1 MKHLLLFSS
10 LLFWCNLGFAQAQPI
25 DVVLIKSGE
34 PYHHQDNQLVHHGF
48 TIDLLQKIYGENQA
62 LVFHNNLSDTEP
74 LKSVIAL
81 IPESLTPQGFTYI
94 PTPHTI
100 NYYVFTRKGANIRT
114 LTDVLNSKTIVLKND
129 LPYHSLYQNK
139 ASHILVVESYHKA
152 IQLLASGVNDC
163 AIIPLPVGDF
173 LIENYQL
180 SSIERMATPYMN
192 APVGLAVYSQN
203 TRLISR
209 TIQGINQMIKKDAF
223 LNLEQTFFNVPN
235 EATKQSN
242 LTYTLLILVTLLII
256 LILIIWN
263 RTLLGEI
270 KQSTQEYVNEIMQNQ
285 VSPLVIDIENIFI
298 RRLLDQSNA
307 WIFIND
313 SAGKI
318 SFTNYNFREYG
329 IASDDTAT
337 DFNTNTLF
345 DQEFVQTLTQFD
357 KQFATQQ
364 SQVVSQYVSFALN
377 QTQFNKW
384 LYKYPVKIS
393 GSGKLQFIN
402 VIIDPPIEGTTEL
415 KTFSQE
421 QLFKAVVDALPD
433 IIFYKN
439 INGQYLGGNQAFFRF
454 MGKNSNEVIGKGDF
468 ELYDEERA
476 NNYVK
481 SDEFVFKA
489 GVFWEGSSWEL
500 MPNGEEV
507 KFEIIK
513 MPMRDPKNKIFGLVG
528 ISHDITRHHRYEQEL
543 AQAKERAEESD
554 RIKSSFLANMS
565 HEIRTP
571 MNSIIGF
578 SDLLADADLTFD
590 QRIEIIDMIQSN
602 GYTLIDIIDDIIDFS
617 KIEAGQIHLK
627 FTDFNL
633 NAIIKD
639 AFLYSNNKKNQLN
652 KEELNVTYH
661 IGSIEDEFYI
671 HSDPYRMRQV
681 LKNLM
686 NSVIR
691 FSTSESL
698 FLGYIIQEESI
709 LFYLKND
716 TNILSDDLINKI
728 NSGSA
733 SLQINFSEIEESVGI
748 SLIIAKNVIEMIG
761 GNLWSEEL
769 IPGRPDYYFT
779 IPLKTVTSKPAPVAP
794 SDIYDIPDWSGK
806 TILVAEDEETNY
818 ILMQGILSKTEA
830 TILRAETGK
839 EAIQFYHDHK
849 NIDLVL
855 MDIRMPELNG
865 VEATKSILKD
875 NPQAIVV
882 AQTAYA
888 MPEDK
893 DQYLSIGMKGV
904 LAKPIEPSELYF
916 MCNKYLKQEK

>member
-1 MKHLLLFSS
+1 
-10 LLFWCNLGFAQAQPI
+10 LGFAQSQPI
-25 DVVLIKSGE
+25 DIVLTKSGE
-34 PYHHQDNQLVHHGF
+34 PYHHQDNQLVYHGF
-48 TIDLLQKIYGENQA
+48 TIDLLHKIYGENQA
-62 LVFHNNLSDTEP
+62 LVFHNNLNDTDP
-74 LKSVIAL
+74 LKAVMAL
-81 IPESLTPQGFTYI
+81 IPESLSPEGFTYI
-94 PTPHTI
+94 PTPLTI
-100 NYYVFTRKGANIRT
+100 DYYVFARKGANIHT
-114 LTDVLNSKTIVLKND
+114 LTDVLKSKTIVLKND
-129 LPYHSLYQNK
+129 LPYHSLYQSK

-173 LIENYQL
+173 LIKNYQL
-180 SSIERMATPYMN
+180 SGIERLTTPYISS
-192 APVGLAVYSQN
+192 PVGLAIHSQN

-209 TIQGINQMIKKDAF
+209 TIQGINQLIKKDVF
-223 LNLEQTFFNVPN
+223 LSLEQTYFSLTEKTN
-235 EATKQSN
+235 KHSN
-242 LTYTLLILVTLLII
+242 RNYILFILVLVI
-256 LILIIWN
+256 LIMVLIIWN

-270 KQSTQEYVNEIMQNQ
+270 KQSTREYVNEIMQNQ
-285 VSPLVIDIENIFI
+285 VSPLVIDLENIFI

-307 WIFIND
+307 WVFTND
-313 SAGKI
+313 STGKI
-318 SFTNYNFREYG
+318 AFANYSFREYG
-329 IASDDTAT
+329 IASDDTAI
-337 DFNTNTLF
+337 DYNLNTLF
-345 DQEFVQTLTQFD
+345 DQEFVQILTEFD
-357 KQFATQQ
+357 KQLATQQ
-364 SQVVSQYVSFALN
+364 SQVVSQYVSFSLN
-377 QTQFNKW
+377 QSQYNKW

-393 GSGKLQFIN
+393 GNGKLQFIN

-415 KTFSQE
+415 KTLSQE
-421 QLFKAVVDALPD
+421 YLFKAVVNALPD

-489 GVFWEGSSWEL
+489 GVLWEGSSWEI

-513 MPMRDPKNKIFGLVG
+513 MPMRDHKNQIFGLVG

-543 AQAKERAEESD
+543 SQAKERAEESD

-578 SDLLADADLTFD
+578 SDLLADADLTLD

-633 NAIIKD
+633 NAIVKD
-639 AFLYSNNKKNQLN
+639 AYLYSNSKKNQLN

-691 FSTSESL
+691 YSTSESL

-716 TNILSDDLINKI
+716 TNILSDELIRKI
-728 NSGSA
+728 NSSSS

-761 GNLWSEEL
+761 GNLWSEEI

-779 IPLKTVTSKPAPVAP
+779 IPLKTVTSKPTPVAP
-794 SDIYDIPDWSGK
+794 ADIYDIPDWKGK

-818 ILMQGILSKTEA
+818 ILMQGILSKTKA

-865 VEATKSILKD
+865 FEATKSILND
-875 NPQAIVV
+875 NPQAIVI

-904 LAKPIEPSELYF
+904 LAKPIEPSELYY
-916 MCNKYLKQEK
+916 MCNKYLKQNK

>member
-10 LLFWCNLGFAQAQPI
+10 LLFSCILGFAQSQAI
-25 DVVLIKSGE
+25 DVVLTKSGE

-48 TIDLLQKIYGENQA
+48 TIDLLQQIYGENQA

-74 LKSVIAL
+74 LKAVMAL

-100 NYYVFTRKGANIRT
+100 DYYVFTRKGANIHT

-173 LIENYQL
+173 LIDNYQL
-180 SSIERMATPYMN
+180 SSIERLATPYIM
-192 APVGLAVYSQN
+192 APVGLAIHSHN

-209 TIQGINQMIKKDAF
+209 TIQGINQLIKKDDF
-223 LNLEQTFFNVPN
+223 QTLEQTFFSVPD
-235 EATKQSN
+235 ETDKHSN
-242 LTYTLLILVTLLII
+242 LTYTLLILLVLII
-256 LILIIWN
+256 ILVLIIWN
-263 RTLLGEI
+263 RILLGEI
-270 KQSTQEYVNEIMQNQ
+270 KQSTREYVNEIMQNQ
-285 VSPLVIDIENIFI
+285 VSPLVIDLENIFI

-307 WIFIND
+307 WIFTND
-313 SAGKI
+313 SSGKI
-318 SFTNYNFREYG
+318 AFTNYSFREYG
-329 IASDDTAT
+329 IASDETAN
-337 DFNTNTLF
+337 DFNLNTLF
-345 DQEFVQTLTQFD
+345 NPEFVQTLTQFD
-357 KQFATQQ
+357 KQLATQQ
-364 SQVVSQYVSFALN
+364 SKVVSQYVSFSLN
-377 QTQFNKW
+377 QTQYNKW

-393 GSGKLQFIN
+393 GNGKLQFIN
-402 VIIDPPIEGTTEL
+402 VIIDPPIEGSTEL
-415 KTFSQE
+415 KTLSQE
-421 QLFKAVVDALPD
+421 HLFKAVVDALPD

-454 MGKNSNEVIGKGDF
+454 MGRNSSEVIGKGDF

-489 GVFWEGSSWEL
+489 GVLWEGSSWEI
-500 MPNGEEV
+500 MPDGEEV

-513 MPMRDPKNKIFGLVG
+513 MPMRDHKNQIFGLVG

-578 SDLLADADLTFD
+578 SDLLADADLTLD
-590 QRIEIIDMIQSN
+590 QRIEIIDIIQSN

-633 NAIIKD
+633 NTIVKD

-686 NSVIR
+686 NSAIR
-691 FSTSESL
+691 YSTSESL
-698 FLGYIIQEESI
+698 FLGYIIQDESI

-716 TNILSDDLINKI
+716 TNLLSDELIDKI

-779 IPLKTVTSKPAPVAP
+779 IPLKTVASKPAPVAP
-794 SDIYDIPDWSGK
+794 ADIYDIPDWKGK
-806 TILVAEDEETNY
+806 TILVAEDEETNF
-818 ILMQGILSKTEA
+818 ILMQGILSKTKA

-865 VEATKSILKD
+865 FEATKIILKD
-875 NPQAIVV
+875 DPLAIVV